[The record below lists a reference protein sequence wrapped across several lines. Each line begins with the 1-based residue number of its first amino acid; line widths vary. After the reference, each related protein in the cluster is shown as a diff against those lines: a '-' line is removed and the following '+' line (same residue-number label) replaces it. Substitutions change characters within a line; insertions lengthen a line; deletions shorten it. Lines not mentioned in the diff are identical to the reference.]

1 MRQTPLGGEKRAA
14 GASGDCRKFQ
24 KSGFAGVDGH
34 EMSSILADSLARAA
48 KQPGPLPKATAPSAL
63 FKNQQVICVGTRV
76 LRHMTQ
82 NASSKYPSQ
91 FINRL
96 KQAMVS
102 CSWSFGQAASSYLA
116 KFN

>member
-1 MRQTPLGGEKRAA
+1 MRLTHQGARNRLQTPSGG
-14 GASGDCRKFQ
+14 CRKVQ
-24 KSGFAGVDGH
+24 KNGFAGVDGH

-48 KQPGPLPKATAPSAL
+48 SQFGPLPMATAPSAL

-96 KQAMVS
+96 
-102 CSWSFGQAASSYLA
+102 
-116 KFN
+116 

>member
-1 MRQTPLGGEKRAA
+1 
-14 GASGDCRKFQ
+14 
-24 KSGFAGVDGH
+24 
-34 EMSSILADSLARAA
+34 MSSILADSLARAA
-48 KQPGPLPKATAPSAL
+48 QQSGPLPTATAPSAL

-96 KQAMVS
+96 KQAISQLFMEPWYKQLLVILINLTEEFDPGS
-102 CSWSFGQAASSYLA
+102 D
-116 KFN
+116 